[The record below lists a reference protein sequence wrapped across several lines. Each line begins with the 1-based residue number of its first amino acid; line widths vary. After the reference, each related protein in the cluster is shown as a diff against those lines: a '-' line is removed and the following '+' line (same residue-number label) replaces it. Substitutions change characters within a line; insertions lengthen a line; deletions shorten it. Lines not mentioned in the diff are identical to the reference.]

1 MALEHEQMTARV
13 ATVRAAVELL
23 GTSEHSGPLVAGDHE
38 LEAGSSDN
46 GCVDLIATIDSVTAM
61 TGSARHFGMAAII
74 TYGAWLFPG
83 LLQEQPKPIWDFF
96 EADILGMIKKDK
108 RKSKVVYCALHP
120 LEITNKYYNDAAMS
134 WKTVNAAQLPKP
146 AGP

>member
-1 MALEHEQMTARV
+1 MALEHEQMLAQV
-13 ATVRAAVELL
+13 ASVRAAVELL
-23 GTSEHSGPLVAGDHE
+23 GISAHSGPLVAGDHA

-46 GCVDLIATIDSVTAM
+46 GSAELIATIDSVTAM
-61 TGSARHFGMAAII
+61 TGSARYFGMAAII

-83 LLQEQPKPIWDFF
+83 LLQEGPNPIWDFF
-96 EADILGMIKKDK
+96 EADILGMIQKDK

-120 LEITNKYYNDAAMS
+120 LEITNKYYTDAAMS
-134 WKTVNAAQLPKP
+134 WKTVNAAQLPSP